1 MKVDYKYMGPSRCT
15 QVDNQATLGLSPDL
29 SRDEK
34 VSFCGK
40 LKHPLLFRDAMLML
54 REIVISD
61 TRKKPKE
68 RTEYFTWLDEEIER
82 RVKAHKEYMPNVR
95 ESLKKEMDSCDLE
108 ISHKKSEIN
117 ELLNIQRNLQKQI
130 NQYDAWKD
138 YYKIERDFWKFI
150 KDRDYS
156 LWFVLDPV
164 ITVHN
169 DQVSF
174 EAFSIDESIY
184 GCLSVSMDEF
194 DLLQTPKLGTTNID
208 FSAKLEKEM
217 QRFRSYTDV
226 TLSVNP
232 EGFAIDSDVVPEY
245 IEKKIDLPETWIKG
259 FNQVSSAAALS
270 GIELKL
276 SPSDMYDICAF
287 LRKHKEKKSP
297 RYMKWILEPGQRV
310 QIVFE
315 PFGTVLTLNAVYNG
329 SQKREEKIWG
339 RRRWLV
345 VEKLIPLA
353 KAFYVRILGFGMPQ
367 FICADMGTMQMTV
380 GFSSWSSN
388 DWVKGTAF
396 NIMAGFTGE
405 GCYTDI
411 YKLMKDKRCLS
422 MEEITKTFSNKKN
435 DKIKAG
441 IGMLFRKGEGY
452 FDIINDK
459 VRFRHLCNTPI
470 PEELY
475 KVSDIELDVEKISK
489 LTFDNMKVRYSHQQ
503 EFIFTTTY
511 KENGQ
516 VSSTK
521 IVIDQDGQITK
532 IDCSCPKFRR
542 GERNLSEPCAHI
554 LALYVA
560 SYKLLKLKNLEYDKE
575 YKINDIMEMLL

>member
-1 MKVDYKYMGPSRCT
+1 MKVGYKYASPSRCT
-15 QVDNQATLGLSPDL
+15 RADNQTTLGLSPDL

-54 REIVISD
+54 REIVVSD

-68 RTEYFTWLDEEIER
+68 RTDYFRWLDEEIER
-82 RVKAHKEYMPNVR
+82 RVKAHEAYMPNVR
-95 ESLKKEMDSCDLE
+95 EALKKEMNSYDFELSR
-108 ISHKKSEIN
+108 KKSEISQ
-117 ELLNIQRNLQKQI
+117 LLQIQKNLQKQI
-130 NQYDAWKD
+130 DQYDAWKD

-174 EAFSIDESIY
+174 EAFSLDESTY

-232 EGFAIDSDVVPEY
+232 SGFTIDNEVVPDY
-245 IEKKIDLPETWIKG
+245 IEKKIDLPETWIQG
-259 FNQVSSAAALS
+259 FNQVSAAAVLS
-270 GIELKL
+270 GIELAL
-276 SPSDMYDICAF
+276 SPSDLYDICAF

-297 RYMKWILEPGQRV
+297 RYMKWILEPGQNV

-315 PFGTVLTLNAVYNG
+315 PFGTVLTLNAIYQG
-329 SQKREEKIWG
+329 RQRREEKIWG

-353 KAFYVRILGFGMPQ
+353 KAFYVRLLGFGMPQ
-367 FICADMGTMQMTV
+367 FIRADLGTMQMTV
-380 GFSSWSSN
+380 GFSSWSAN

-396 NIMAGFTGE
+396 HIMAGFTGE
-405 GCYTDI
+405 GCYSDI
-411 YKLMKDKRCLS
+411 YQLLKEKRCLS
-422 MEEITKTFSNKKN
+422 LEEISASLPGQKM
-435 DKIKAG
+435 DRIKAG
-441 IGMLFRKGEGY
+441 VGMLFRRGEGY
-452 FDIINDK
+452 YDLLHDK

-475 KVSDIELDVEKISK
+475 EVSDLELDVEKVSK
-489 LTFDNMKVRYSHQQ
+489 LTFDNMRVRYTHQQ

-516 VSSTK
+516 ISATE

-532 IDCSCPKFRR
+532 IDCSCQKFKR
-542 GERNLSEPCAHI
+542 GERNLSDPCAHI

-560 SYKLLKLKNLEYDKE
+560 SYKLLKLKNLEYEKA